1 MYNEIVGIFQ
11 RHNDARHKA
20 QSLIVY
26 SFNLYD
32 VLISCL
38 KLSVSKIILREIGM
52 ELFE

>member
-11 RHNDARHKA
+11 RHNDAPHKA

-26 SFNLYD
+26 SSNLYD